1 MYVFSEGDIERNL
14 VSEIPWSETDDKEKF
29 YFDNPNCCMIFN
41 DGEMILVEYG
51 RDEILGTFR
60 TELVNPHVISVRIN
74 ERIPK
79 HKGGNHNAPNNKKLA
94 FLLDLKTIAIGKCL
108 QNNTKFLLLEL

>member
-1 MYVFSEGDIERNL
+1 MDWEFYSVFLLAGDIDRNL
-14 VSEIPWSETDDKEKF
+14 VSEIPWSETDDKERF

-60 TELVNPHVISVRIN
+60 
-74 ERIPK
+74 
-79 HKGGNHNAPNNKKLA
+79 
-94 FLLDLKTIAIGKCL
+94 
-108 QNNTKFLLLEL
+108 